1 MSEECSCVEIMNG
14 EFPDLKGECIP
25 DVIIDSAFY
34 FSDYLLVVDW
44 SVPVI
49 FVDGGGVI
57 C

>member
-1 MSEECSCVEIMNG
+1 MDA

-25 DVIIDSAFY
+25 DVIIDSAFD

-44 SVPVI
+44 SVQVI